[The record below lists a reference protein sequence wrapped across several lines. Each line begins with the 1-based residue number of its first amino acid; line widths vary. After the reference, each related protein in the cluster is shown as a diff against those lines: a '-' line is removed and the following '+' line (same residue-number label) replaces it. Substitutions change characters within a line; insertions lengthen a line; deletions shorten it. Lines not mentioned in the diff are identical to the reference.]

1 MNNLDNVLDICSE
14 IRDEFMSK
22 MDGMHWHKKGI
33 FFTEALAFIAMCKAH
48 GVNTIIESGVR
59 NGDSTEMWL
68 KFFGEDIR
76 VISVDLMQHK
86 DDVDAAINRLSHYE
100 NLEFKA
106 GDGEIVVPEI
116 VRTLP
121 EDAVVGMLLDGP
133 KEFGAMRIAE
143 RCFRISDK
151 VKFISI
157 HDMGNGALAV
167 STKPTTKASI
177 DLLRKWDNLLF
188 DTDNEVFREKFASV
202 DAELGGDLNPEWA
215 EYKAKYPTG
224 CGLAF
229 LESKT
234 NEQLEPA

>member
-1 MNNLDNVLDICSE
+1 MSDLETVLDTCDE
-14 IRDEFMSK
+14 IKEQFIEK
-22 MDGMHWHKKGI
+22 MFGMHWHKKGI
-33 FFTEALAFIAMCKAH
+33 FFTEALAFIAMCKVH

-86 DDVDAAINRLSHYE
+86 NDVNAAINRLSGYK
-100 NLEFKA
+100 NLEFRA
-106 GDGEIVVPEI
+106 GDGEVVVPEI
-116 VRTLP
+116 VEELP

-143 RCFRISDK
+143 KCFMLSDK

-157 HDMGNGALAV
+157 HDMGIGALAV
-167 STKPTTKASI
+167 STKPTTRSSI
-177 DLLRKWDNLLF
+177 ELLRTWDNLLF
-188 DTDNEVFREKFASV
+188 DTDNTLFREKFAYV
-202 DAELGGDLNPEWA
+202 DRELGGDLNPEWA

-229 LESKT
+229 LENTK
-234 NEQLEPA
+234 NEQPQPA